1 MDAQAVSPK
10 TSVMKK
16 GLIAAFVTVGL
27 WTTWIIGT
35 RSAVSGASPLD
46 PVLLAFIRFGTA
58 TLVLAP
64 FWWRL
69 KGIPRQ
75 CSPKIWLGL
84 LFAGLPYQLMV
95 LWGLHEAPASEAGP
109 LLTGSLPLFVVAISL
124 ILGERVSRIRLVGVG
139 LITLGA
145 LAITGS
151 GLLAFDQGHWRG
163 HLIILGAA
171 MSWSIYTVAFRRS
184 GLSAVQ
190 AAACV
195 SLWST
200 LLLIPF
206 GAERIVSALQATPL
220 QALLQ
225 QVLLQGVVAGVLSL
239 LTYTTAVKYLGPSRA
254 TAITALTPATATLAA
269 VFILDEIPGVVEAT
283 GSLLII
289 GGVLL
294 ASGLF

>member
-1 MDAQAVSPK
+1 MDAQAVSPN

-16 GLIAAFVTVGL
+16 GLIAALVTVGL

-75 CSPKIWLGL
+75 CSPKICLGL
-84 LFAGLPYQLMV
+84 LFAGLPYQFMV

-109 LLTGSLPLFVVAISL
+109 LLTGSLPFFVVAISL
-124 ILGERVSRIRLVGVG
+124 ILGERVSRIRLAGVG

-269 VFILDEIPGVVEAT
+269 VFILDEIPSLVEAT

>member
-1 MDAQAVSPK
+1 M
-10 TSVMKK
+10 
-16 GLIAAFVTVGL
+16 
-27 WTTWIIGT
+27 
-35 RSAVSGASPLD
+35 D

-58 TLVLAP
+58 TIVLAP

-75 CSPKIWLGL
+75 CSPVVWLGL
-84 LFAGLPYQLMV
+84 LFAGLPYQFMV
-95 LWGLHEAPASEAGP
+95 LWGLREAPASEAGP
-109 LLTGSLPLFVVAISL
+109 LLTGSLPFFVVVISL
-124 ILGERVSRIRLVGVG
+124 MLGERVSRTRLTGVA

-151 GLLAFDQGHWRG
+151 GLLALDQGHWRG

-206 GAERIVSALQATPL
+206 GAPRIIAALEVAAPA
-220 QALLQ
+220 ALMQ
-225 QVLLQGVVAGVLSL
+225 QVLLQGLVAGVLSL

-269 VFILDEIPGVVEAT
+269 VFVLGEVPGLVEAT

-289 GGVLL
+289 CGVLL

>member
-1 MDAQAVSPK
+1 MDAQAVPAK
-10 TSVMKK
+10 TNVLKT
-16 GLIAAFVTVGL
+16 GLVAALVTVGL

-35 RSAVSGASPLD
+35 RSAVSGAAPMD

-69 KGIPRQ
+69 NGIPRQ

-84 LFAGLPYQLMV
+84 LFAGLPYQFMV
-95 LWGLHEAPASEAGP
+95 LWGLREAPASEAGP
-109 LLTGSLPLFVVAISL
+109 LLTGSLPFFVVAISL
-124 ILGERVSRIRLVGVG
+124 ILGERVSRIRLAGVG

-200 LLLIPF
+200 LLLLPF
-206 GAERIVSALQATPL
+206 GAERIVSAIQSTAPA
-220 QALLQ
+220 ALMQ
-225 QVLLQGVVAGVLSL
+225 QVLLQGLVAGVLSL

-254 TAITALTPATATLAA
+254 TAVTALTPATATLAA
-269 VFILDEIPGVVEAT
+269 VVILDEVPSLVEAS
-283 GSLLII
+283 GSVLII
-289 GGVLL
+289 CGVLL

>member
-1 MDAQAVSPK
+1 MDVQVAPVK
-10 TSVMKK
+10 TSVMRT
-16 GLIAAFVTVGL
+16 GVLAALVTVGL
-27 WTTWIIGT
+27 WTTWIVGT
-35 RSAVSGASPLD
+35 RLAVSGEAPMD
-46 PVLLAFIRFGTA
+46 AVLLAFIRFGTA

-75 CSPKIWLGL
+75 CSPKVWLGL
-84 LFAGLPYQLMV
+84 LFAGLPYQFLV
-95 LWGLHEAPASEAGP
+95 LWGLREAPASEAGP
-109 LLTGSLPLFVVAISL
+109 LLTGSLPFFVVFISL
-124 ILGERVSRIRLVGVG
+124 ILGERVTRLRLAGVA

-171 MSWSIYTVAFRRS
+171 LSWSIYTVAFRRS

-206 GAERIVSALQATPL
+206 GAQHIVSALEVT
-220 QALLQ
+220 ALAQVLQ
-225 QVLLQGVVAGVLSL
+225 QVVLQGLVAGVLSL
-239 LTYTTAVKYLGPSRA
+239 LAYTSAVKYLGPSRA
-254 TAITALTPATATLAA
+254 TAITALTPAMATLAA
-269 VFILDEIPGVVEAT
+269 MLILDEIPGVIEAT
-283 GSLLII
+283 GSFLII
-289 GGVLL
+289 CGVLL

>member
-1 MDAQAVSPK
+1 MEAQVASAKTNVVRVGAV
-10 TSVMKK
+10 
-16 GLIAAFVTVGL
+16 AALVTVAL

-35 RSAVSGASPLD
+35 RVAVSGAAPMD

-58 TLVLAP
+58 TVVLTP

-75 CSPKIWLGL
+75 CSPWVWLGL
-84 LFAGLPYQLMV
+84 LFAGLPYQFMV
-95 LWGLHEAPASEAGP
+95 LWGLREAPASEAGP
-109 LLTGSLPLFVVAISL
+109 LLTGSLPFFVVLISL
-124 ILGERVSRIRLVGVG
+124 LLGERVSRTRLMGVA
-139 LITLGA
+139 LISLGVV
-145 LAITGS
+145 AITGS

-171 MSWSIYTVAFRRS
+171 LSWSIYTVAFRRS

-200 LLLIPF
+200 LLLLPF
-206 GAERIVSALQATPL
+206 GAQRIVAALVITPAA
-220 QALLQ
+220 ALMQ
-225 QVLLQGVVAGVLSL
+225 QVLLQGLVAGVLSL

-269 VFILDEIPGVVEAT
+269 VFILDEVPSLVEAT

>member
-1 MDAQAVSPK
+1 MDGRTV
-10 TSVMKK
+10 VEK
-16 GLIAAFVTVGL
+16 GNLVRIGTVAAIITVGF
-27 WTTWIIGT
+27 WTIWIIGT
-35 RSAVSGASPLD
+35 RLAVGGSSPID

-58 TLVLAP
+58 TVVLAP

-75 CSPKIWLGL
+75 CSPVVCMGL
-84 LFAGLPYQLMV
+84 LFAGLPYQFMV

-109 LLTGSLPLFVVAISL
+109 LLTGSLPFFVVLISL
-124 ILGERVSRIRLVGVG
+124 ILGESVSRIRLAGVS
-139 LITLGA
+139 LISLGA

-151 GLLAFDQGHWRG
+151 SLLAIDQGHWRG

-200 LLLIPF
+200 LLLLPF
-206 GAERIVSALQATPL
+206 GAERIFSALATTSL
-220 QALLQ
+220 AALLHQ
-225 QVLLQGVVAGVLSL
+225 ILIQGLIAGVLSL
-239 LTYTTAVKYLGPSRA
+239 LTYTTAVNYLGPERA

-269 VFILDEIPGVVEAT
+269 VFILGELPALVEILGSFFIVCGVM
-283 GSLLII
+283 
-289 GGVLL
+289 L
-294 ASGLF
+294 ASGLL